1 MQNFISREWK
11 QRFPR
16 EYLALKLK
24 ISQKSYEIFSEISFD
39 KLREMKYFVTIKKL
53 QLIYNRSKGASY
65 WVFKNVEMLLG
76 STKQTGS
83 QAALQTTCREVRS
96 GQTAAIWPRSGAT

>member
-1 MQNFISREWK
+1 MQNVISREWK

-16 EYLALKLK
+16 DYLALKLK
-24 ISQKSYEIFSEISFD
+24 ILEKATKSFQKISFP
-39 KLREMKYFVTIKKL
+39 KLREIKYFVTIKKL
-53 QLIYNRSKGASY
+53 QLTCNRSKGAYY
-65 WVFKNVEMLLG
+65 WVFKNVDTLLG

-96 GQTAAIWPRSGAT
+96 GQTVAI